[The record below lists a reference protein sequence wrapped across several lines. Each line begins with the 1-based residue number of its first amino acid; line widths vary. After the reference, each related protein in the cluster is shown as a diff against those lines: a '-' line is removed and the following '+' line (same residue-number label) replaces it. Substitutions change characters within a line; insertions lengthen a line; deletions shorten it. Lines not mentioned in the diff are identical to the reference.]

1 MILVTGGIYQG
12 KCEIAKA
19 MYQQK
24 RKKTAD
30 RELVLA
36 DESCND
42 AQKLL
47 YADVIL
53 QFHLWIRRWMEEHK
67 DPYAMTKHLVQENAD
82 VIITLAQVGCGIV
95 PMEAFDREYRETV
108 GSIGCLLADKAQE
121 VYMVHCG
128 IAQQIK

>member
-19 MYQQK
+19 LYQQK
-24 RKKTAD
+24 RKKTVD
-30 RELVLA
+30 RELVVA

-53 QFHLWIRRWMEEHK
+53 QFHLWIRRWMEE
-67 DPYAMTKHLVQENAD
+67 D
-82 VIITLAQVGCGIV
+82 
-95 PMEAFDREYRETV
+95 
-108 GSIGCLLADKAQE
+108 
-121 VYMVHCG
+121 
-128 IAQQIK
+128 